1 MHKSSGD
8 RQNRSLFLS
17 LSQTTIITTHLNTD
31 FDGFASAVAA
41 SLLYPGAVIVLPGS
55 MERPLREFVRDF
67 PDTSLP
73 LKKFKEIEPGDVR
86 RLVVVDTCQRGRIG
100 RLADFLDRDE
110 VEVIVYDHHTPDED
124 DCIKTAAGRS
134 FFSGAGANTTFMTGF
149 LREKGIPISPRYATL
164 FLLGIHEDTGSFTY
178 SSTTP
183 EDLDAAAWLLE
194 QGADLDQ
201 VARVINSRITP
212 EHVSLLNDLLETST
226 VYNIGG
232 TEVAVAKT
240 SSAGYV
246 EDFSVLAHELMD
258 IRHFPALFVI
268 VLMADQVLI
277 VGRSRTHKVDAGAIL
292 RELGGGGHA
301 MAASATMKGL
311 TLAEAE
317 NRLIARLEKALG
329 HEPRVR
335 DIMSSPVISASPD
348 APLYEVHDTINRYGI
363 SGIPIVEDGRMVGLI
378 SRSTVEKAIYH
389 GLARL
394 PVGEYMSTD
403 FRVVSPDAGVSEV
416 QEVMVGLNQRF
427 VPVVESDRLV
437 GVVTRTDLLRMLAE
451 SPTRHHEPAEEKGQT
466 RDISAL
472 LRQKL
477 SPRILEIFS
486 TAGQVAAEMNARV
499 YVVGGFV
506 RDLLLRVP
514 NFDID
519 LVVEGDGIAFARAF
533 AERFGARVKE
543 HKKFQTAV
551 VIFPDDFR
559 VDSDM
564 EPPFKVDVATARWE
578 YYEYPAAM
586 PTVALS
592 SIKLDLFRRDFT
604 INTLAV
610 RLDPDGFGTLIDF
623 FGGQRD
629 IRDGII
635 RVLHSLSFIEDPTR
649 VFRAVRFEQRYGF
662 KIGKHTLNLIK
673 NAVNLNI
680 FKRLS
685 GRRLERELR
694 LILREQ
700 DPRPAIERCGEL
712 DILKFIH
719 PSLKLADPQR
729 HLIDATYDVLAWY
742 RLLFRPEPVRQW
754 VLYLL
759 ALLSGLNHQEYIQCI
774 KRLRYGEAMRRIL
787 LGQLERGRK
796 ALSELENNP
805 DISPGRVCI
814 LLKGLAPEIVLH
826 LLAVAHDREDER
838 TAHWISRYI
847 TTLQDIK
854 IEITGDDLLDMGIKP
869 GPVYREIFSEVL
881 MAKLDGKVFTKDEE
895 LALAAEIAGR
905 ERG

>member
-1 MHKSSGD
+1 MPD
-8 RQNRSLFLS
+8 
-17 LSQTTIITTHLNTD
+17 TTVITTHLNTD

-41 SLLYPGAVIVLPGS
+41 SLLYPGAVVVLPGS
-55 MERPLREFVRDF
+55 MERPLREFVHDF
-67 PDTSLP
+67 PDTHLP
-73 LKKFKEIEPGDVR
+73 LKKFKEINPEEVT

-100 RLADFLDRDE
+100 RLSSLLDQDG
-110 VEVIVYDHHTPDED
+110 VEVIVYDHHNADED
-124 DCIKTAAGRS
+124 DCIKAASGQG

-149 LREKGIPISPRYATL
+149 LREKGIPVSPRYATL
-164 FLLGIHEDTGSFTY
+164 FLIAIHEDTGSFTY

-183 EDLDAAAWLLE
+183 EDMDAAAWLLE
-194 QGADLDQ
+194 QGADLEQ

-212 EHVSLLNDLLETST
+212 EHVSLLNDLLETAA

-232 TEVAVAKT
+232 TEVAIAKT

-268 VLMADQVLI
+268 VLMSDQVLV
-277 VGRSRTHKVDAGAIL
+277 VGRSRTRKVDAGAIL
-292 RELGGGGHA
+292 KELGGGGHA
-301 MAASATMKGL
+301 MAASATLKGV

-317 NRLIARLEKALG
+317 NRLVARLENVLG
-329 HEPRVR
+329 KEPRVR
-335 DIMSSPVISASPD
+335 DLMSSPVIYAAPD
-348 APLYEVHDTINRYGI
+348 SPLYEVHDTINRYGI
-363 SGIPIVEDGRMVGLI
+363 SGIPVVEQGRMVGLI

-403 FRVVSPDAGVSEV
+403 FYMVSPDAGVSEV
-416 QEVMVGLNQRF
+416 QEVMVGMNQRF
-427 VPVVESDRLV
+427 VPVVDNGTLV
-437 GVVTRTDLLRMLAE
+437 GVVTRTDLLRMLADNP
-451 SPTRHHEPAEEKGQT
+451 SRQPEPVEAKGRT

-477 SPRILEIFS
+477 SPKVLEIFR
-486 TAGQVAAEMNARV
+486 TASEVAGSMNARV

-506 RDLLLRVP
+506 RDLLLRQP
-514 NFDID
+514 NLDID

-533 AERFGARVKE
+533 ASRFGARVKE

-564 EPPFKVDVATARWE
+564 ESPFKVDVATARWE

-662 KIGKHTLNLIK
+662 KIGKHTLNLIR

-719 PSLKLADPQR
+719 PDLKLDEKQR
-729 HLIDATYDVLAWY
+729 RLIDATYDVLAWY

-754 VLYLL
+754 MLYLL
-759 ALLSGLNHQEYIQCI
+759 ALLSSLHHDEYARCI
-774 KRLRYGEAMRRIL
+774 KRLGYSDAMRRIL
-787 LGQLERGRK
+787 AGQLQRGRK
-796 ALSELENNP
+796 ALSELEHS
-805 DISPGRVCI
+805 IEITPGRVCV
-814 LLKGLAPEIVLH
+814 LLKGLAPEICLH
-826 LLAVAHDREDER
+826 LMAVSQER
-838 TAHWISRYI
+838 GQARAGHWISRYI
-847 TTLQDIK
+847 TTLQDVK
-854 IEITGDDLLDMGIKP
+854 IEITGDDLLNMGIRP
-869 GPVYREIFSEVL
+869 GPVYRKIFSEVL
-881 MAKLDGKVFTKDEE
+881 MAKLDGKVLTRDEE
-895 LALAAEIAGR
+895 LALANRIAR
-905 ERG
+905 ETEQ

>member
-1 MHKSSGD
+1 MPA
-8 RQNRSLFLS
+8 
-17 LSQTTIITTHLNTD
+17 TTVITTHLNAD

-41 SLLYPGAVIVLPGS
+41 SLLYPGAVLVLPGS
-55 MERPLREFVRDF
+55 MERPLREFVRNF
-67 PDTSLP
+67 PDTHLP
-73 LKKFKEIEPGDVR
+73 LKKFKEINPQEVR

-100 RLADFLDRDE
+100 NLASLLDKDG
-110 VEVIVYDHHTPDED
+110 VEVIIYDHHNPDED
-124 DCIKTAAGRS
+124 DCIKAAPGKG
-134 FFSGAGANTTFMTGF
+134 FFSGAGANATFMTGL
-149 LREKGIPISPRYATL
+149 LREKGIPVSPRYATL
-164 FLLGIHEDTGSFTY
+164 FLIAIHEDTGSFTY
-178 SSTTP
+178 SSTMP
-183 EDLDAAAWLLE
+183 EDMEAGAWLLE
-194 QGADLDQ
+194 QGADLEQ

-212 EHVSLLNDLLETST
+212 EHVSLLNDLLETT
-226 VYNIGG
+226 AVYNIGG
-232 TEVAVAKT
+232 TEVAIAKT

-277 VGRSRTHKVDAGAIL
+277 VGRSRTHKVDTGAIL
-292 RELGGGGHA
+292 KALGGGGHA
-301 MAASATMKGL
+301 MAASATLKGV
-311 TLAEAE
+311 TLSEAE
-317 NRLIARLEKALG
+317 NQLVARLENALG
-329 HEPRVR
+329 HEPRVK
-335 DIMSSPVISASPD
+335 DIMSSPVIYAAPG

-363 SGIPIVEDGRMVGLI
+363 SGIPIVEHGRMVGLI

-394 PVGEYMSTD
+394 PVDEYMSTD
-403 FRVVSPDAGVSEV
+403 FHVVAPDAGVSEV
-416 QEVMVGLNQRF
+416 QDVMVALNQRF
-427 VPVVESDRLV
+427 VPVVDKGRLV
-437 GVVTRTDLLRMLAE
+437 GVVTRTDLLRMLSE
-451 SPTRHHEPAEEKGQT
+451 TPSRHIEPVEAKGRT

-477 SPRILEIFS
+477 SPKVLEIFK
-486 TAGQVAAEMNARV
+486 TAGEVAARMNARV

-514 NFDID
+514 NLDID
-519 LVVEGDGIAFARAF
+519 LVVEGDGIAFAREF
-533 AERFGARVKE
+533 ARQFGARVKE

-551 VIFPDDFR
+551 VIFPHDFR

-662 KIGKHTLNLIK
+662 KIGKHTLNLIR

-719 PSLKLADPQR
+719 PELRLDEAQR
-729 HLIDATYDVLAWY
+729 RLIDATYDVLAWY
-742 RLLFRPEPVRQW
+742 RLLYRPEPVRQW
-754 VLYLL
+754 MLYLL
-759 ALLSGLNHQEYIQCI
+759 ALLTGLDRDEYVQCI
-774 KRLRYGEAMRRIL
+774 KRLGYSEAMRRIL
-787 LGQLERGRK
+787 AGQLERGRK
-796 ALSELENNP
+796 ALSELEYDP
-805 DISPGRVCI
+805 EITPGRVCM
-814 LLKGLAPEIVLH
+814 LLKGIAMEICLH
-826 LLAVAHDREDER
+826 LMAVSQDKGHS
-838 TAHWISRYI
+838 TAGHWISRYI
-847 TTLQDIK
+847 TTLQDVK
-854 IEITGDDLLDMGIKP
+854 IEITGDDLLEMGIRP
-869 GPVYREIFSEVL
+869 GPVYRKIFAEVL
-881 MAKLDGKVFTKDEE
+881 RAKLDGDVSNRDEE
-895 LALAAEIAGR
+895 LELAARIAGK
-905 ERG
+905 GAVQK